1 MSSHQVG
8 ILAPGPSLGRFLFF
22 QLAPGDD
29 PRAAVK
35 AIQELDADEDL
46 VVGLGN
52 SLVLATGSS
61 IDGLRAFPSL
71 TGPGIEVPSTQT
83 AVWCWLRGAGDRGQL
98 VHRSLE
104 LEHLL
109 EPLALSS
116 VVDGFKHDPTPSG
129 RGRDLSGYEDGTE
142 NPTGDKAIAAAI
154 VSGRGAGLDG
164 SSFVAVQTWQH
175 DLVGFQAMTQD
186 ERDNIIGRRRSD
198 NEEIEDAP
206 DSAHVK
212 RTAQESFEPEAFVVR
227 QSMPWA
233 DPDGGGPRLRFLRAD
248 TGRVRGATH
257 ADGWPRRRHRR
268 WSVPL
273 LPSGI
278 RGVLLVPSGA
288 GGKARPP
295 RTDEQTVGGQAMGYR
310 VVDSYYRQPLFDLFR
325 KFQLPIYSVT
335 VELDIT
341 GLRGFHSQARAAD
354 MNVCHS

>member
-8 ILAPGPSLGRFLFF
+8 ILASGPSLGRFLFF
-22 QLAPGDD
+22 QLTPGDD

-71 TGPGIEVPSTQT
+71 TGPGIEVPSTQS
-83 AVWCWLRGAGDRGQL
+83 AVWCWLRGEGDRGQL

-109 EPLALSS
+109 ESLALSS

-154 VSGRGAGLDG
+154 VSGRGPGLDG

-186 ERDNIIGRRRSD
+186 ERDNIIGRRLSD

-233 DPDGGGPRLRFLRAD
+233 DPDGEGLVFVSFGRTLDAFEAQLTRMVGLEDGIVDGLFRLSRPVSGGYYWCPPVHGGKLDLRAL
-248 TGRVRGATH
+248 T
-257 ADGWPRRRHRR
+257 
-268 WSVPL
+268 S
-273 LPSGI
+273 
-278 RGVLLVPSGA
+278 
-288 GGKARPP
+288 
-295 RTDEQTVGGQAMGYR
+295 
-310 VVDSYYRQPLFDLFR
+310 
-325 KFQLPIYSVT
+325 
-335 VELDIT
+335 
-341 GLRGFHSQARAAD
+341 
-354 MNVCHS
+354 

>member
-22 QLAPGDD
+22 QLTPGDD

-233 DPDGGGPRLRFLRAD
+233 DPDGEGLVFVSFGRTLDAFEAQLTQMVGLEDGIVDGLFRFSRPVSGGYYWCPPVREGKLDLRAL
-248 TGRVRGATH
+248 TSKR
-257 ADGWPRRRHRR
+257 
-268 WSVPL
+268 
-273 LPSGI
+273 
-278 RGVLLVPSGA
+278 
-288 GGKARPP
+288 
-295 RTDEQTVGGQAMGYR
+295 
-310 VVDSYYRQPLFDLFR
+310 
-325 KFQLPIYSVT
+325 
-335 VELDIT
+335 
-341 GLRGFHSQARAAD
+341 
-354 MNVCHS
+354 

>member
-8 ILAPGPSLGRFLFF
+8 ILAPGPSLSRFLFF

-154 VSGRGAGLDG
+154 VSGRGPGLDG

-186 ERDNIIGRRRSD
+186 ERDNIIGRRLSD

-233 DPDGGGPRLRFLRAD
+233 DPDGEGLVFVSFGRTLDAFEAQLTRMVGLEDGIVDGLFRFSRPVSGGYYWCPSVHGGKLDLRAL
-248 TGRVRGATH
+248 A
-257 ADGWPRRRHRR
+257 
-268 WSVPL
+268 S
-273 LPSGI
+273 
-278 RGVLLVPSGA
+278 
-288 GGKARPP
+288 
-295 RTDEQTVGGQAMGYR
+295 
-310 VVDSYYRQPLFDLFR
+310 
-325 KFQLPIYSVT
+325 
-335 VELDIT
+335 
-341 GLRGFHSQARAAD
+341 
-354 MNVCHS
+354 